1 MSYPDL
7 VKRQRARLP
16 RQVRLPEQAAA
27 IPIRRRGDAMQ
38 VCLIRKRLTGV
49 WGIPKGTVDSGET
62 HAWTAL
68 NEAWEEA
75 GLRGRLV
82 GDALGTYKYEKYGR
96 ALTVMVFVMEVLEH
110 HADWIEAGIRQRKW
124 VSTDQ
129 ANALLV
135 EHPAHVFLHR
145 ALQVFAA

>member
-1 MSYPDL
+1 MGYADV
-7 VKRQRARLP
+7 VKPQRARLP
-16 RQVRLPEQAAA
+16 QQAAA
-27 IPIRRRGDAMQ
+27 IPIRRRGNDVQ
-38 VCLIRKRLTGV
+38 VCLIRKRVATS

-62 HAWTAL
+62 HESTAL

-110 HADWIEAGIRQRKW
+110 DKDWIEKGIRERRW
-124 VSTDQ
+124 VST
-129 ANALLV
+129 AEALVMLI
-135 EHPAHVFLHR
+135 EHPAHGFLRH
-145 ALQVFAA
+145 ALQLFPADP

>member
-1 MSYPDL
+1 MSYPDS
-7 VKRQRARLP
+7 VKPQ
-16 RQVRLPEQAAA
+16 QAAA
-27 IPIRRRGDAMQ
+27 IPIRRRGEDMQ

-62 HAWTAL
+62 HESTAL

-110 HADWIEAGIRQRKW
+110 HSDWIEAGIRERKW
-124 VSTDQ
+124 VSTAE

-135 EHPAHVFLHR
+135 QHPAHIFLNR
-145 ALQVFAA
+145 ALKVFPA